1 MQTVELRV
9 SWSEDHHK
17 DVLIEVPDDFD
28 GRIYEDVED
37 DAIEAAKRENRM
49 HPRDSTDDSHNYRV
63 KVAEE

>member
-1 MQTVELRV
+1 MKHIEMRV
-9 SWSEDHHK
+9 SWWEKHHK

-37 DAIEAAKRENRM
+37 RAIETAKDENEM
-49 HPRDSTDDSHNYRV
+49 HPHASCDYSHNYRV